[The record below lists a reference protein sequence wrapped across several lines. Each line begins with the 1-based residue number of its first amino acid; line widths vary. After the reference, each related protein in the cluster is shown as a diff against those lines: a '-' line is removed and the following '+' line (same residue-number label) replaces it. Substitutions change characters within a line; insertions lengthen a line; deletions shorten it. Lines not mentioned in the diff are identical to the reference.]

1 MAFMPQFNLLHPS
14 TAADAVA
21 LRADNAGSR
30 FLAGGT
36 DLLPNIRRGLLAPQI
51 LIDLGGVDELRE
63 LRVDEKLLH
72 IGAGVSLA
80 TIAADPRIRQRLP
93 ALALA
98 ALAVAGP
105 THRTAATVGGNLCL
119 DTRCQYYNQSEPW
132 REGNSYCMKYA
143 GETCRVAPKSDRCYA
158 AFSGDVAPAL
168 LVLNATVQLLGPQGT
183 RRLPIRDFYRDDGM
197 AWLALAADE
206 MLLAVEVPLVEDW
219 VSTYE
224 KVSVR
229 GAIDFPLAGV
239 AVALRRDGD
248 VIGELRIACTGISS
262 RPELIDE
269 LDALIGKPLDEASFT
284 LIDKRIRRCTQPM
297 ETTVINV
304 AYRRRVAPVLTKR
317 LLQKLW
323 EINREINKE
332 SR

>member
-1 MAFMPQFNLLHPS
+1 MAFMPQFSLLHPS
-14 TAADAVA
+14 SAADAVA
-21 LRADNAGSR
+21 MLAANADSR

-36 DLLPNIRRGLLAPQI
+36 DLLPNIRRGLLTPPV
-51 LIDLGGVDELRE
+51 LIDLGGVSELRE
-63 LRVDEKLLH
+63 VRVEAGRLI

-80 TIAADPRIRQRLP
+80 TIAADARVQQQLP
-93 ALALA
+93 ALAQA

-105 THRTAATVGGNLCL
+105 THRAAATLGGNLCL
-119 DTRCQYYNQSEPW
+119 DTRCQYYNQSEVW
-132 REGNSYCMKYA
+132 REGNSFCMKRA
-143 GETCRVAPKSDRCYA
+143 GDTCRVAPKSDRCYA

-168 LVLNATVQLLGPQGT
+168 LALDATVQLLGPQGT
-183 RRLPIRDFYRDDGM
+183 RRLPIREFYCDDGM

-206 MLLAVEVPLVEDW
+206 MLLAVEVPLVEGW

-224 KVSVR
+224 KISVR

-248 VIGELRIACTGISS
+248 VIGALRIACTGISS
-262 RPELIDE
+262 RPEQIDE
-269 LDALIGKPLDEASFT
+269 LDALIGKPLDEAAFT

-304 AYRRRVAPVLTKR
+304 AYRRRVAPVLAKR
-317 LLQKLW
+317 LLQGLW
-323 EINREINKE
+323 EQGGEKL
-332 SR
+332 